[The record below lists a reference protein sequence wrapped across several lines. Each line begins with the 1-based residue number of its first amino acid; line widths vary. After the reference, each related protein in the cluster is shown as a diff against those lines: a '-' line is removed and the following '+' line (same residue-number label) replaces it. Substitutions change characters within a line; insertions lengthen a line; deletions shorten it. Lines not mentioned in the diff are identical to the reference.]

1 MIWDETIQVEDLCTF
16 LKRDKHTGYTTSVNE
31 ITEIMKLKLTNISNT
46 GSLSTSKAIVILE
59 TLLTSEKGV
68 S

>member
-1 MIWDETIQVEDLCTF
+1 
-16 LKRDKHTGYTTSVNE
+16 
-31 ITEIMKLKLTNISNT
+31 MKLKLTNISNT